1 MPVSRFSITIATA
14 RERMLRP
21 APSWPTQGKKL
32 SQLAL
37 TQSLFLP
44 FFPSCPS
51 FPPYSHA
58 LLFPGCDLSF
68 LLKDTEIFSHWDDK
82 HKSYPPPPSTPR
94 HAPPKQLLLLL
105 STRQKTKQN
114 KCVLNAVV
122 VVVYCVCQHQLSLHC
137 RSSNIC
143 EFITQATN
151 HTPPLPHSPPSS
163 LTQKWSLK
171 YL

>member
-14 RERMLRP
+14 REWLLRP
-21 APSWPTQGKKL
+21 APSWPTQWKNL

-51 FPPYSHA
+51 FPLHSHA

-82 HKSYPPPPSTPR
+82 HKSYRPPLSSPL
-94 HAPPKQLLLLL
+94 HAPPSQLLLLL

-114 KCVLNAVV
+114 KCVLNA

-151 HTPPLPHSPPSS
+151 HTPPLASLPPSS
-163 LTQKWSLK
+163 PTQKWSLK